1 MSEMTTPP
9 KFISAVVLILF
20 IGTIVMTLSEGS
32 LVVLIVGTALTLFAA
47 RAMIGIG
54 RE

>member
-9 KFISAVVLILF
+9 KFIAATSVGLF
-20 IGTIVMTLSEGS
+20 IGTFVATWASES
-32 LVVLIVGTALTLFAA
+32 LVVFIVGLGLTMGLS

-54 RE
+54 RN

>member
-9 KFISAVVLILF
+9 KFIAAASIGLF
-20 IGTIVMTLSEGS
+20 IGTIVATAATES
-32 LVVLIVGTALTLFAA
+32 LVVFVVSLALTLGMS

-54 RE
+54 R